1 MHAWLR
7 ASAWTF
13 TGLQLMRA
21 RTPVRGSARAGG
33 IGCHHQTR
41 TRESEGQLVL
51 FLALIGRRSKSIVP
65 GALTSP
71 PLLACARP
79 GRLQNQRAPGAG
91 GSRYGATDGG
101 RDRWLRGH
109 ADDSGQGHHHF
120 ASVSKESGNTPSRS
134 AASAHHS
141 VASSELPSRL
151 LPLPFQ
157 VKEVKHLRIHGTEQL
172 TPSVSRSV
180 CLHLGWQRFWRRR

>member
-51 FLALIGRRSKSIVP
+51 FLVLIGRRSKSIVP
-65 GALTSP
+65 GALTP
-71 PLLACARP
+71 PPSWLAHGQAAYKINARP
-79 GRLQNQRAPGAG
+79 APADRG
-91 GSRYGATDGG
+91 TDGG

>member
-1 MHAWLR
+1 MDVHWAAIDARPHACPRLR
-7 ASAWTF
+7 AGRRHRVPPSDEDE
-13 TGLQLMRA
+13 R
-21 RTPVRGSARAGG
+21 VRGSTLSLPCIDWTAIEVNRARCADTPPPSWLA
-33 IGCHHQTR
+33 H
-41 TRESEGQLVL
+41 GQ
-51 FLALIGRRSKSIVP
+51 AAYKIN
-65 GALTSP
+65 
-71 PLLACARP
+71 ARP
-79 GRLQNQRAPGAG
+79 APADRG
-91 GSRYGATDGG
+91 TDGG